1 MYDKYTDISIYLSY
15 KEWMKTIVISSGD
28 LTMGGLQKIL
38 VEYLKLIDKN
48 KYRIVLLIANDY
60 GKKNLFLEE
69 IPKNV
74 EIQFV
79 RPYNLVSKIAE
90 LSKNRKILN
99 RLLLKRYRYRSKRV
113 FKSIFLE
120 KLSKLGKIDLI
131 IDFDGG
137 LKSILDNL
145 KAEKKIIWIH
155 SSIRK
160 HKQDNKS
167 KISRYGEELKKYDKI
182 IAICQEMKEEIKE
195 LYPSLSHKIEYIY
208 NPLDCNNIIEQ
219 GNENIEKMTSYEK
232 ELIES
237 DYFLAIS
244 RLDAVQKDFETL
256 IEGYLILKNKGIK
269 ERLYIIGEGDG
280 RVKIEK
286 MIEEKKL
293 VEDVIL
299 LGQKQ
304 NPYVWIKHS
313 KLFIHSS
320 RYEGLP
326 TVLLEAL
333 MMDKFIVSSNCPTGP
348 TEILTNPKAG
358 ELFNVG
364 DANQLAEKV
373 LKVLYDKDYQK
384 ELLKNIQLKKKE
396 FELSEIT
403 EKFHKTIEK
412 SMQ

>member
-1 MYDKYTDISIYLSY
+1 
-15 KEWMKTIVISSGD
+15 MKTIVISSGD

-182 IAICQEMKEEIKE
+182 IAICKEMKEEIKE

-299 LGQKQ
+299 LGEKK
-304 NPYVWIKHS
+304 NPYIWIKHS

-373 LKVLYDKDYQK
+373 LKILYDKDYQK

-403 EKFHKTIEK
+403 QKFHKIIEE
-412 SMQ
+412 SM

>member
-1 MYDKYTDISIYLSY
+1 
-15 KEWMKTIVISSGD
+15 MKTIVISSGD

-182 IAICQEMKEEIKE
+182 IAICKEMNEEIKE
-195 LYPSLSHKIEYIY
+195 LYPFLSSEIEYIY

-232 ELIES
+232 ELIER
-237 DYFLAIS
+237 DYFLAVS
-244 RLDAVQKDFETL
+244 RLDTVQKDFETL

-269 ERLYIIGEGDG
+269 EKLYIIGEGNG

-286 MIEEKKL
+286 IIEEKNL
-293 VEDVIL
+293 GQDVIL
-299 LGQKQ
+299 LGEKK
-304 NPYVWIKHS
+304 NPYVWMKYS
-313 KLFIHSS
+313 KLLIHSS
-320 RYEGLP
+320 KYEGFGV
-326 TVLLEAL
+326 VLLEAL
-333 MMDKFIVSSNCPTGP
+333 MLDKFVISSNCPTGP

-358 ELFNVG
+358 ELFDVG

-396 FELSEIT
+396 FELSEIA
-403 EKFHKTIEK
+403 EKFHKIIEE
-412 SMQ
+412 SM

>member
-1 MYDKYTDISIYLSY
+1 
-15 KEWMKTIVISSGD
+15 MKTIVISSGD

-90 LSKNRKILN
+90 LSKKRKILN
-99 RLLLKRYRYRSKRV
+99 RVLLKGYRHKSKRV

-137 LKSILDNL
+137 LKSVLDNL

-219 GNENIEKMTSYEK
+219 GNENIEKITSYEK

-244 RLDAVQKDFETL
+244 RLDVVQKDFETL
-256 IEGYLILKNKGIK
+256 IEGYLILKNGS
-269 ERLYIIGEGDG
+269 IISEG
-280 RVKIEK
+280 VKK
-286 MIEEKKL
+286 
-293 VEDVIL
+293 
-299 LGQKQ
+299 
-304 NPYVWIKHS
+304 
-313 KLFIHSS
+313 
-320 RYEGLP
+320 
-326 TVLLEAL
+326 
-333 MMDKFIVSSNCPTGP
+333 
-348 TEILTNPKAG
+348 
-358 ELFNVG
+358 
-364 DANQLAEKV
+364 
-373 LKVLYDKDYQK
+373 
-384 ELLKNIQLKKKE
+384 
-396 FELSEIT
+396 
-403 EKFHKTIEK
+403 
-412 SMQ
+412 

>member
-1 MYDKYTDISIYLSY
+1 
-15 KEWMKTIVISSGD
+15 MKTIVISSGD

-90 LSKNRKILN
+90 LSKKRKILN
-99 RLLLKRYRYRSKRV
+99 RVLLKGYRHKSKRV

-137 LKSILDNL
+137 LKSVLDNL

-182 IAICQEMKEEIKE
+182 IAICKEMKEEIKE

-256 IEGYLILKNKGIK
+256 IEGYSILKNSNVK
-269 ERLYIIGEGDG
+269 ERLYIIGEGNG

-286 MIEEKKL
+286 MIEEKNL
-293 VEDVIL
+293 GEDVIL
-299 LGQKQ
+299 LGEKK
-304 NPYVWIKHS
+304 NPYVWMKHS

-320 RYEGLP
+320 KYEGFGV
-326 TVLLEAL
+326 VLLEAL
-333 MMDKFIVSSNCPTGP
+333 MLDKFVISSNCPTGP
-348 TEILTNPKAG
+348 TEILTNPKVG

-373 LKVLYDKDYQK
+373 LKILYDKDYQK

-412 SMQ
+412 SM

>member
-1 MYDKYTDISIYLSY
+1 
-15 KEWMKTIVISSGD
+15 MKTIVISSGD
-28 LTMGGLQKIL
+28 LTMGGLQKVL

-137 LKSILDNL
+137 LKSVLNNL

-286 MIEEKKL
+286 MIEEKNLTK
-293 VEDVIL
+293 DVIL

-348 TEILTNPKAG
+348 TEILTNPKVG
-358 ELFNVG
+358 ELFDVG

-403 EKFHKTIEK
+403 EKFHKTIENLCNGE
-412 SMQ
+412 

>member
-1 MYDKYTDISIYLSY
+1 
-15 KEWMKTIVISSGD
+15 MKTIVISSGD

-90 LSKNRKILN
+90 LSKKRKILN
-99 RLLLKRYRYRSKRV
+99 RVLLKGYRHKSKRV

-120 KLSKLGKIDLI
+120 KLSKLGKINLI

-137 LKSILDNL
+137 LKSVLDNL

-182 IAICQEMKEEIKE
+182 IAICKEMKEEIKE

-219 GNENIEKMTSYEK
+219 GNENIEKITSYEK

-244 RLDAVQKDFETL
+244 RLDVVQKDFETL

-269 ERLYIIGEGDG
+269 EKLYIIGEGNG

-293 VEDVIL
+293 GEDVIL
-299 LGQKQ
+299 LGEKK
-304 NPYVWIKHS
+304 NPYVWMKHS

-320 RYEGLP
+320 KYEGFGV
-326 TVLLEAL
+326 VLLEAL

-348 TEILTNPKAG
+348 TEILTNPKVG
-358 ELFNVG
+358 ELFDVG

-403 EKFHKTIEK
+403 EKFHKTIENLCNEE
-412 SMQ
+412 

>member
-1 MYDKYTDISIYLSY
+1 
-15 KEWMKTIVISSGD
+15 MKTIVISSGD

-182 IAICQEMKEEIKE
+182 IAICKEMKEEIKE

-299 LGQKQ
+299 LGEKK
-304 NPYVWIKHS
+304 NPYIWIKHS

-348 TEILTNPKAG
+348 TEILTKPKVG

-403 EKFHKTIEK
+403 EKFHKIIEE
-412 SMQ
+412 SM

>member
-1 MYDKYTDISIYLSY
+1 
-15 KEWMKTIVISSGD
+15 MKTIVISSGD

-182 IAICQEMKEEIKE
+182 IAICKEMNEEIKE
-195 LYPSLSHKIEYIY
+195 LYPFLSSEIEYIY

-232 ELIES
+232 ELIER
-237 DYFLAIS
+237 DYFLAVS
-244 RLDAVQKDFETL
+244 RLDTVQKDFETL
-256 IEGYLILKNKGIK
+256 IEGYSILKNKGIK
-269 ERLYIIGEGDG
+269 EKLYIIGEGNG

-286 MIEEKKL
+286 MIEEKNL
-293 VEDVIL
+293 GEDVIL
-299 LGQKQ
+299 LGEKK
-304 NPYVWIKHS
+304 NPYVWMKNS

-373 LKVLYDKDYQK
+373 LKILYDKDYQK

-403 EKFHKTIEK
+403 QKFHKIIEE
-412 SMQ
+412 SM

>member
-1 MYDKYTDISIYLSY
+1 
-15 KEWMKTIVISSGD
+15 MKTIVISSGD

-137 LKSILDNL
+137 LKSVLNNL

-182 IAICQEMKEEIKE
+182 IAICKEMNEEIKE
-195 LYPSLSHKIEYIY
+195 LYPFLSSEIEYIY

-232 ELIES
+232 ELIER
-237 DYFLAIS
+237 DYFLAVS
-244 RLDAVQKDFETL
+244 RLDTVPKDFETL
-256 IEGYLILKNKGIK
+256 IEGYSILKNKGIK
-269 ERLYIIGEGDG
+269 EKLYIIGEGNG

-286 MIEEKKL
+286 MIEEKNL
-293 VEDVIL
+293 GEDVIL
-299 LGQKQ
+299 LGEKK
-304 NPYVWIKHS
+304 NPYVWMKHS

-320 RYEGLP
+320 KYEGFGV
-326 TVLLEAL
+326 VLLEAL
-333 MMDKFIVSSNCPTGP
+333 MLDKFVISSNCPTGP

-358 ELFNVG
+358 ELFDVG

-396 FELSEIT
+396 FELSEIA
-403 EKFHKTIEK
+403 EKFHKIIEE
-412 SMQ
+412 SM

>member
-1 MYDKYTDISIYLSY
+1 MR
-15 KEWMKTIVISSGD
+15 TIVISSGD
-28 LTMGGLQKIL
+28 LTMGGLQKVL

-48 KYRIVLLIANDY
+48 KYKIVLLITNDY

-182 IAICQEMKEEIKE
+182 IAICKEMNEEIKE

-299 LGQKQ
+299 LGEKK
-304 NPYVWIKHS
+304 NPYIWIKHS

-348 TEILTNPKAG
+348 TEILTKPKVG

-373 LKVLYDKDYQK
+373 LKILYDKDYQK

>member
-1 MYDKYTDISIYLSY
+1 
-15 KEWMKTIVISSGD
+15 MKTIMISSGD

-90 LSKNRKILN
+90 LSKKRKILN
-99 RLLLKRYRYRSKRV
+99 RVLLKGYRHKSKRV

-120 KLSKLGKIDLI
+120 KLSKLGKINLI

-137 LKSILDNL
+137 LKSVLDNL

-182 IAICQEMKEEIKE
+182 IAICKEMKEEIKE

-219 GNENIEKMTSYEK
+219 GNENIEKITSYEK

-244 RLDAVQKDFETL
+244 RLDVVQKDFETL

-269 ERLYIIGEGDG
+269 EKLYIIGEGNG

-293 VEDVIL
+293 GEDVIL
-299 LGQKQ
+299 LGEKK
-304 NPYVWIKHS
+304 NPYVWMKHS

-320 RYEGLP
+320 KYEGFGV
-326 TVLLEAL
+326 VLLEAL

-348 TEILTNPKAG
+348 TEILTNPKVG

-412 SMQ
+412 SM

>member
-1 MYDKYTDISIYLSY
+1 
-15 KEWMKTIVISSGD
+15 MKTIMISSGD

-90 LSKNRKILN
+90 LSKKRKILN
-99 RLLLKRYRYRSKRV
+99 RVLLKGYRHKSKRV

-120 KLSKLGKIDLI
+120 KLSKLGKINLI

-137 LKSILDNL
+137 LKSVLDNL

-286 MIEEKKL
+286 MIEEKNLTK
-293 VEDVIL
+293 DVIL

-348 TEILTNPKAG
+348 TEILTNPKVG
-358 ELFNVG
+358 ELFDVG

-403 EKFHKTIEK
+403 EKFHKTIENLCNGE
-412 SMQ
+412 

>member
-1 MYDKYTDISIYLSY
+1 
-15 KEWMKTIVISSGD
+15 MKTIVISSGD

-137 LKSILDNL
+137 LKSVLNNL

-412 SMQ
+412 SM

>member
-1 MYDKYTDISIYLSY
+1 
-15 KEWMKTIVISSGD
+15 MKTIVISSGD
-28 LTMGGLQKIL
+28 LTMGGLQKVL

-182 IAICQEMKEEIKE
+182 IAICKEMNEEIKE
-195 LYPSLSHKIEYIY
+195 LYPFLSSEIEYIY

-232 ELIES
+232 ELIER
-237 DYFLAIS
+237 DYFLAVS
-244 RLDAVQKDFETL
+244 RLDTDQKDFETL
-256 IEGYLILKNKGIK
+256 IEGYSILKNKGIK
-269 ERLYIIGEGDG
+269 EKLYIIGEGNG

-286 MIEEKKL
+286 MIEEKNL
-293 VEDVIL
+293 GQDVIL
-299 LGQKQ
+299 LGEKK
-304 NPYVWIKHS
+304 NPYVWMKNS

-373 LKVLYDKDYQK
+373 LKILYDKDYQK
-384 ELLKNIQLKKKE
+384 ELLKNIQLK
-396 FELSEIT
+396 
-403 EKFHKTIEK
+403 
-412 SMQ
+412 

>member
-1 MYDKYTDISIYLSY
+1 
-15 KEWMKTIVISSGD
+15 MKTIMISSGD

-90 LSKNRKILN
+90 LSKKRKILN
-99 RLLLKRYRYRSKRV
+99 RVLLKGYRHKSKRV

-137 LKSILDNL
+137 LKSVLDNL

-182 IAICQEMKEEIKE
+182 IAICKEMKEEIKE

-219 GNENIEKMTSYEK
+219 GNENIEKITSYEK

-244 RLDAVQKDFETL
+244 RLDVVQKDFETL
-256 IEGYLILKNKGIK
+256 IEGYSILKNSNVK
-269 ERLYIIGEGDG
+269 ERLYIIGEGNG

-286 MIEEKKL
+286 MIEEKNL
-293 VEDVIL
+293 GEDVIL
-299 LGQKQ
+299 LGEKK
-304 NPYVWIKHS
+304 NPYVWMKHS

-348 TEILTNPKAG
+348 TEILTNPKVG
-358 ELFNVG
+358 ELFDVG

-403 EKFHKTIEK
+403 EKFHKTIENLCNGE
-412 SMQ
+412 

>member
-1 MYDKYTDISIYLSY
+1 
-15 KEWMKTIVISSGD
+15 MKTIVISSGD

-182 IAICQEMKEEIKE
+182 IAICKEMNEEIKE
-195 LYPSLSHKIEYIY
+195 LYPFLSSEIEYIY

-232 ELIES
+232 ELIER
-237 DYFLAIS
+237 DYFLAVS
-244 RLDAVQKDFETL
+244 RLDTVQKDFETL
-256 IEGYLILKNKGIK
+256 IEGYSILKNKGIK
-269 ERLYIIGEGDG
+269 EKLYIIGEGNG

-286 MIEEKKL
+286 MIEEKNSG
-293 VEDVIL
+293 EDVIL
-299 LGQKQ
+299 LGEKK
-304 NPYVWIKHS
+304 NPYIWIKHS

-348 TEILTNPKAG
+348 TEILTKPKVG

-373 LKVLYDKDYQK
+373 LKILYDKDYQK

-396 FELSEIT
+396 FELSEIA
-403 EKFHKTIEK
+403 EKNKKKIEK
-412 SMQ
+412 SRK

>member
-1 MYDKYTDISIYLSY
+1 
-15 KEWMKTIVISSGD
+15 MKTIVISSGD

-90 LSKNRKILN
+90 LSKKRKILN
-99 RLLLKRYRYRSKRV
+99 RVLLKGYRHKSKRV

-137 LKSILDNL
+137 LKSVLDNL

-244 RLDAVQKDFETL
+244 RLDVVQKDFETL

-269 ERLYIIGEGDG
+269 EKLYIIGEGNG

-293 VEDVIL
+293 GEDVIL
-299 LGQKQ
+299 LGEKK
-304 NPYVWIKHS
+304 NPYVWMKHS

-320 RYEGLP
+320 KYEGFGV
-326 TVLLEAL
+326 VLLEAL

-348 TEILTNPKAG
+348 TEILTNPKVG

-412 SMQ
+412 SM

>member
-1 MYDKYTDISIYLSY
+1 
-15 KEWMKTIVISSGD
+15 MKTIVISSGD

-182 IAICQEMKEEIKE
+182 IAICKEMNEEIKE
-195 LYPSLSHKIEYIY
+195 LYPFLSSEIEYIY

-232 ELIES
+232 ELIER
-237 DYFLAIS
+237 DYFLAVS
-244 RLDAVQKDFETL
+244 RLDTVQKDFETL
-256 IEGYLILKNKGIK
+256 IEGYSILKNKGIK
-269 ERLYIIGEGDG
+269 EKLYIIGEGNG

-286 MIEEKKL
+286 MIEEKNSG
-293 VEDVIL
+293 EDVIL
-299 LGQKQ
+299 LGEKK
-304 NPYVWIKHS
+304 NPYIWIKHS

-358 ELFNVG
+358 ELFDVG

-396 FELSEIT
+396 FELSEIA
-403 EKFHKTIEK
+403 EKFHKIIEE
-412 SMQ
+412 SM

>member
-1 MYDKYTDISIYLSY
+1 
-15 KEWMKTIVISSGD
+15 MKTIVISSGD

-182 IAICQEMKEEIKE
+182 IAICKEMKEEIKE

-299 LGQKQ
+299 LGEKK
-304 NPYVWIKHS
+304 NPYIWMKNS

-320 RYEGLP
+320 RYEGLSM
-326 TVLLEAL
+326 VLLEAL

-348 TEILTNPKAG
+348 TEILTNPKVG

-373 LKVLYDKDYQK
+373 LKILYDKDYQK

-403 EKFHKTIEK
+403 EKFHKTIENLCNGE
-412 SMQ
+412 

>member
-1 MYDKYTDISIYLSY
+1 
-15 KEWMKTIVISSGD
+15 MKTIVISSGD
-28 LTMGGLQKIL
+28 LTMGGLQKVL

-182 IAICQEMKEEIKE
+182 IAICKEMNEEIKE
-195 LYPSLSHKIEYIY
+195 LYPFLSSEIEYIY

-232 ELIES
+232 ELIER
-237 DYFLAIS
+237 DYFLAVS
-244 RLDAVQKDFETL
+244 RLDTVQKDFETL
-256 IEGYLILKNKGIK
+256 IEGYSILKNKGIK
-269 ERLYIIGEGDG
+269 EKLYIIGEGNG

-286 MIEEKKL
+286 MIEEKNL
-293 VEDVIL
+293 GEDVIL
-299 LGQKQ
+299 LGEKK
-304 NPYVWIKHS
+304 NPYIWIKHS

-348 TEILTNPKAG
+348 TEILTKPKVG

-373 LKVLYDKDYQK
+373 LKILYDKDYQK

>member
-1 MYDKYTDISIYLSY
+1 
-15 KEWMKTIVISSGD
+15 MKTIVISSGD

-90 LSKNRKILN
+90 LSKKRKILN
-99 RLLLKRYRYRSKRV
+99 RVLLKGYRHKSKRV

-120 KLSKLGKIDLI
+120 KLSKLGKINLI

-137 LKSILDNL
+137 LKSVLDNL

-182 IAICQEMKEEIKE
+182 IAICKEMKEEIKE

-219 GNENIEKMTSYEK
+219 GNENIEKITSYEK

-244 RLDAVQKDFETL
+244 RLDVVQKDFETL

-269 ERLYIIGEGDG
+269 EKLYIIGEGNG

-286 MIEEKKL
+286 MIEEKNLTK
-293 VEDVIL
+293 DVIL

-348 TEILTNPKAG
+348 TEILTNPKVG
-358 ELFNVG
+358 ELFDVG

-403 EKFHKTIEK
+403 EKFHKTIENLCNGE
-412 SMQ
+412 

>member
-1 MYDKYTDISIYLSY
+1 
-15 KEWMKTIVISSGD
+15 MKTIVISSGD

-182 IAICQEMKEEIKE
+182 IAICKEMKEEIKE

-299 LGQKQ
+299 LGEKK
-304 NPYVWIKHS
+304 NPYIWIKHS

-348 TEILTNPKAG
+348 TEILTKPKVG

-384 ELLKNIQLKKKE
+384 ELLKNIQLKLNCKIYLPKMD
-396 FELSEIT
+396 S
-403 EKFHKTIEK
+403 H
-412 SMQ
+412 

>member
-1 MYDKYTDISIYLSY
+1 
-15 KEWMKTIVISSGD
+15 MKTIVISSGD

-90 LSKNRKILN
+90 LSKKRKILN
-99 RLLLKRYRYRSKRV
+99 RVLLKGYRHKSKRV

-120 KLSKLGKIDLI
+120 KLSKLGKINLI

-137 LKSILDNL
+137 LKSVLDNL

-182 IAICQEMKEEIKE
+182 IAICKEMKEEIKE

-219 GNENIEKMTSYEK
+219 GNENIEKITSYEK

-244 RLDAVQKDFETL
+244 RLDVVQKDFETL

-269 ERLYIIGEGDG
+269 EKLYIIGEGNG

-286 MIEEKKL
+286 MIEEKNLTK
-293 VEDVIL
+293 DVIL

-348 TEILTNPKAG
+348 TEILTNPKVG
-358 ELFNVG
+358 ELFDVG

-403 EKFHKTIEK
+403 EKFHKTIENLCNEE
-412 SMQ
+412 

>member
-1 MYDKYTDISIYLSY
+1 
-15 KEWMKTIVISSGD
+15 MKTIVISSGD
-28 LTMGGLQKIL
+28 LTMGGLQKVL

-182 IAICQEMKEEIKE
+182 IAICKEMNEEIKE
-195 LYPSLSHKIEYIY
+195 LYPFLSSEIEYIY

-232 ELIES
+232 ELIER
-237 DYFLAIS
+237 DYFLAVS
-244 RLDAVQKDFETL
+244 RLDTVSKDFKTL
-256 IEGYLILKNKGIK
+256 IEGYSILKNKGIK
-269 ERLYIIGEGDG
+269 EKLYIIGEGNG

-286 MIEEKKL
+286 MIEEKNL
-293 VEDVIL
+293 GEDVIL
-299 LGQKQ
+299 LGEKK
-304 NPYVWIKHS
+304 NPYVWMKNS

-358 ELFNVG
+358 ELFDVG

-396 FELSEIT
+396 FELSEIA
-403 EKFHKTIEK
+403 EKFHKIIEE
-412 SMQ
+412 SM

>member
-1 MYDKYTDISIYLSY
+1 
-15 KEWMKTIVISSGD
+15 MKTIVISSGD

-90 LSKNRKILN
+90 LSKKRKILN
-99 RLLLKRYRYRSKRV
+99 RVLLKGYRHKSKRV

-182 IAICQEMKEEIKE
+182 IAICKEMNEEIKE
-195 LYPSLSHKIEYIY
+195 LYPFLSSEIEYIY

-232 ELIES
+232 ELIER
-237 DYFLAIS
+237 DYFLAVS
-244 RLDAVQKDFETL
+244 RLDTVQKDFETL
-256 IEGYLILKNKGIK
+256 IEGYSILKNKGIK
-269 ERLYIIGEGDG
+269 EKLYIIGEGNG

-286 MIEEKKL
+286 MIEEKNSG
-293 VEDVIL
+293 EDVIL
-299 LGQKQ
+299 LGEKK

-320 RYEGLP
+320 RYEGFGV
-326 TVLLEAL
+326 VLLEAL
-333 MMDKFIVSSNCPTGP
+333 MLDKFVISSNCPTGP

-358 ELFNVG
+358 ELFDVG

-403 EKFHKTIEK
+403 EKFHKIIEE
-412 SMQ
+412 SM

>member
-1 MYDKYTDISIYLSY
+1 
-15 KEWMKTIVISSGD
+15 MKTIVISSGD

-182 IAICQEMKEEIKE
+182 IAICKEMNEEIKE
-195 LYPSLSHKIEYIY
+195 LYPFLSSEIEYIY

-232 ELIES
+232 ELIER
-237 DYFLAIS
+237 DYFLAVS
-244 RLDAVQKDFETL
+244 RLDTVQKDFETL
-256 IEGYLILKNKGIK
+256 IEGYSILKNKGIK
-269 ERLYIIGEGDG
+269 EKLYIIGEGNG

-286 MIEEKKL
+286 MIEEKNL
-293 VEDVIL
+293 GEDVIL
-299 LGQKQ
+299 LGEKK
-304 NPYVWIKHS
+304 NPYVWMKNS

-348 TEILTNPKAG
+348 TEILTKPKVG

-373 LKVLYDKDYQK
+373 LKILYDKDYQK

-396 FELSEIT
+396 FELSEIA
-403 EKFHKTIEK
+403 EKFHKIIEE
-412 SMQ
+412 SM

>member
-1 MYDKYTDISIYLSY
+1 MR
-15 KEWMKTIVISSGD
+15 TIVISSGD
-28 LTMGGLQKIL
+28 LTMGGLQKVL

-48 KYRIVLLIANDY
+48 KYKIVLLITNDY

-182 IAICQEMKEEIKE
+182 IAICKEMKEEIKE

-232 ELIES
+232 ELIER
-237 DYFLAIS
+237 DYFLAVS

-256 IEGYLILKNKGIK
+256 IEGYSILKNKGIK
-269 ERLYIIGEGDG
+269 EKLYIIGEGNG

-286 MIEEKKL
+286 MIEEKNL
-293 VEDVIL
+293 GQDVIL
-299 LGQKQ
+299 LGEKK
-304 NPYVWIKHS
+304 NPYVWMKNS

-348 TEILTNPKAG
+348 TEILTNPKVG

-373 LKVLYDKDYQK
+373 LKILYDKDYQK

>member
-1 MYDKYTDISIYLSY
+1 
-15 KEWMKTIVISSGD
+15 MKTIVISSGD

-182 IAICQEMKEEIKE
+182 IAICKEMKEEIKE

-208 NPLDCNNIIEQ
+208 NPLDCNSIIEQ

-256 IEGYLILKNKGIK
+256 IEGYSILKNKGIK

-299 LGQKQ
+299 LGEKK
-304 NPYVWIKHS
+304 NPYIWIKHS

-348 TEILTNPKAG
+348 TEILTKPKVG

-373 LKVLYDKDYQK
+373 LKILYDKDYQK

>member
-1 MYDKYTDISIYLSY
+1 
-15 KEWMKTIVISSGD
+15 MKTIMISSGD

-90 LSKNRKILN
+90 LSKKRKILN
-99 RLLLKRYRYRSKRV
+99 RVLLKGYRHKSKRV

-137 LKSILDNL
+137 LKSVLDNL

-286 MIEEKKL
+286 MIEEKNLTK
-293 VEDVIL
+293 DVIL

-348 TEILTNPKAG
+348 TEILTNPKVG
-358 ELFNVG
+358 ELFDVG

-403 EKFHKTIEK
+403 EKFHKTIENLCNGE
-412 SMQ
+412 

>member
-1 MYDKYTDISIYLSY
+1 
-15 KEWMKTIVISSGD
+15 MKTIVISSGD
-28 LTMGGLQKIL
+28 LTMGGLQKVL

-90 LSKNRKILN
+90 LSKKRKILN
-99 RLLLKRYRYRSKRV
+99 RVLLKGYRHKSKRV

-120 KLSKLGKIDLI
+120 KLSKLGKINLI

-137 LKSILDNL
+137 LKSVLDNL

-182 IAICQEMKEEIKE
+182 IAICKEMKEEIKE

-219 GNENIEKMTSYEK
+219 GNENIEKITSYEK

-244 RLDAVQKDFETL
+244 RLDVVQKDFETL
-256 IEGYLILKNKGIK
+256 IEGYSILKNSNVK
-269 ERLYIIGEGDG
+269 ERLYIIGEGNG

-286 MIEEKKL
+286 MIEEKNL
-293 VEDVIL
+293 GEDVIL
-299 LGQKQ
+299 LGEKK
-304 NPYVWIKHS
+304 NPYVWMKHS

-320 RYEGLP
+320 KYEGFGV
-326 TVLLEAL
+326 VLLEAL
-333 MMDKFIVSSNCPTGP
+333 MLDKFVISSNCPTGP
-348 TEILTNPKAG
+348 TEILTNPKVG

-373 LKVLYDKDYQK
+373 LKILYDKDYQK

-412 SMQ
+412 SM

>member
-1 MYDKYTDISIYLSY
+1 
-15 KEWMKTIVISSGD
+15 MKTIVISSGD

-137 LKSILDNL
+137 LKSVLDNL

-182 IAICQEMKEEIKE
+182 IAICKEMNEEIKE
-195 LYPSLSHKIEYIY
+195 LYPFLSSEIEYIY

-232 ELIES
+232 ELIER
-237 DYFLAIS
+237 DYFLAVS
-244 RLDAVQKDFETL
+244 RLDTVQKDFETL
-256 IEGYLILKNKGIK
+256 IEGYSILKNKGIK
-269 ERLYIIGEGDG
+269 EKLYIIGEGNG

-286 MIEEKKL
+286 MIEEKNL
-293 VEDVIL
+293 GEDVIL
-299 LGQKQ
+299 LGEKK
-304 NPYVWIKHS
+304 NPYVWMKHS

-320 RYEGLP
+320 KYEGFGV
-326 TVLLEAL
+326 VLLEAL

-348 TEILTNPKAG
+348 TEILTNPKVG

-373 LKVLYDKDYQK
+373 LKILYDKDYQK

-412 SMQ
+412 SM

>member
-1 MYDKYTDISIYLSY
+1 
-15 KEWMKTIVISSGD
+15 MKTIVISSGD

-182 IAICQEMKEEIKE
+182 IAICKEMNEEIKE
-195 LYPSLSHKIEYIY
+195 LYPFLSSEIEYIY

-232 ELIES
+232 ELIER
-237 DYFLAIS
+237 DYFLAVS
-244 RLDAVQKDFETL
+244 RLDTVQKDFETL
-256 IEGYLILKNKGIK
+256 IEGYSILKNKGIK
-269 ERLYIIGEGDG
+269 EKLYIIGEGNG

-286 MIEEKKL
+286 MIEEKNL
-293 VEDVIL
+293 GQDVIL
-299 LGQKQ
+299 LGEKK
-304 NPYVWIKHS
+304 NPYVWMKNS

-348 TEILTNPKAG
+348 TEILTKPKVG

-373 LKVLYDKDYQK
+373 LKILYDKDYQK

-396 FELSEIT
+396 FELSEIA
-403 EKFHKTIEK
+403 EKFHKIIEE
-412 SMQ
+412 SM

>member
-1 MYDKYTDISIYLSY
+1 
-15 KEWMKTIVISSGD
+15 MKTIVISSGD

-90 LSKNRKILN
+90 LSKKRKILN
-99 RLLLKRYRYRSKRV
+99 RVLLKGYRHKSKRV

-137 LKSILDNL
+137 LKSVLDNL

-182 IAICQEMKEEIKE
+182 IAICKEMNEEIKE
-195 LYPSLSHKIEYIY
+195 LYPFLSHEIEYIY

-269 ERLYIIGEGDG
+269 EKLYIIGEGNG

-286 MIEEKKL
+286 MIEEKNL
-293 VEDVIL
+293 GQDVIL
-299 LGQKQ
+299 LGEKK
-304 NPYVWIKHS
+304 NPYVWMKHS

-320 RYEGLP
+320 KYEGFGV
-326 TVLLEAL
+326 VLLEAL
-333 MMDKFIVSSNCPTGP
+333 MLDKFVISSNCPTGP
-348 TEILTNPKAG
+348 TEILTNPKVG

-373 LKVLYDKDYQK
+373 LKILYDKDYQK

>member
-1 MYDKYTDISIYLSY
+1 
-15 KEWMKTIVISSGD
+15 MKTIVISSGD

-182 IAICQEMKEEIKE
+182 IAICKEMNEEIKE
-195 LYPSLSHKIEYIY
+195 LYPFLSSEIEYIY

-232 ELIES
+232 ELIER
-237 DYFLAIS
+237 DYFLAVS
-244 RLDAVQKDFETL
+244 RLDTVQKDFETL
-256 IEGYLILKNKGIK
+256 IEGYSILKNKGIK
-269 ERLYIIGEGDG
+269 EKLYIIGEGNG

-286 MIEEKKL
+286 MIEEKNL
-293 VEDVIL
+293 GQDVIL
-299 LGQKQ
+299 LGEKK
-304 NPYVWIKHS
+304 NPYVWMKNS

-320 RYEGLP
+320 KYEGFGV
-326 TVLLEAL
+326 VLLEAL
-333 MMDKFIVSSNCPTGP
+333 MLDKFVISSNCPTGP

-358 ELFNVG
+358 ELFDVG

-396 FELSEIT
+396 FELSEIA
-403 EKFHKTIEK
+403 EKFHKIIEE
-412 SMQ
+412 SM

>member
-1 MYDKYTDISIYLSY
+1 
-15 KEWMKTIVISSGD
+15 MKTIVISSGD
-28 LTMGGLQKIL
+28 LTMGGLQKVL

-137 LKSILDNL
+137 LKSVLNNL

-182 IAICQEMKEEIKE
+182 IAICKEMNEEIKE
-195 LYPSLSHKIEYIY
+195 LYPFLSSEIEYIY

-232 ELIES
+232 ELIER
-237 DYFLAIS
+237 DYFLAVS
-244 RLDAVQKDFETL
+244 RLDTVQKDFETL

-299 LGQKQ
+299 LGEKK
-304 NPYVWIKHS
+304 NPYIWIKHS

-348 TEILTNPKAG
+348 TEILTKPKVG

-373 LKVLYDKDYQK
+373 LKILYDKDYQK

>member
-1 MYDKYTDISIYLSY
+1 
-15 KEWMKTIVISSGD
+15 MKTIVISSGD

-137 LKSILDNL
+137 LKSVLDNL
-145 KAEKKIIWIH
+145 KAEKIIIWIH

-182 IAICQEMKEEIKE
+182 IAICKEMNEEIKE
-195 LYPSLSHKIEYIY
+195 LYPFLSSEIEYIY

-232 ELIES
+232 ELIER
-237 DYFLAIS
+237 DYFLAVS
-244 RLDAVQKDFETL
+244 RLDTVQKDFETL
-256 IEGYLILKNKGIK
+256 IEGYSILKNKGIK
-269 ERLYIIGEGDG
+269 EKLYIIGEGNG

-286 MIEEKKL
+286 MIEEKNL
-293 VEDVIL
+293 GQDVIL
-299 LGQKQ
+299 LGEKK
-304 NPYVWIKHS
+304 NPYVWMKNS

-320 RYEGLP
+320 RYEGFGV
-326 TVLLEAL
+326 VLLEAL
-333 MMDKFIVSSNCPTGP
+333 MLDKFVISSNCPTGP

-358 ELFNVG
+358 ELFDVG

-396 FELSEIT
+396 FELSEIA
-403 EKFHKTIEK
+403 EKFHKIIEE
-412 SMQ
+412 SM

>member
-1 MYDKYTDISIYLSY
+1 
-15 KEWMKTIVISSGD
+15 MKTIVISSGD

-182 IAICQEMKEEIKE
+182 IAICKEMKEEIKE

-299 LGQKQ
+299 LGEKK
-304 NPYVWIKHS
+304 NPYIWIKHS

-348 TEILTNPKAG
+348 TEILTKPKVG

-373 LKVLYDKDYQK
+373 LKILYDKDYQK

-396 FELSEIT
+396 FELSEIA
-403 EKFHKTIEK
+403 EKFHKIIEE
-412 SMQ
+412 SM

>member
-1 MYDKYTDISIYLSY
+1 
-15 KEWMKTIVISSGD
+15 MKTIVISSGD

-90 LSKNRKILN
+90 LSKKRKILN
-99 RLLLKRYRYRSKRV
+99 RVLLKGYRHKSKRV

-120 KLSKLGKIDLI
+120 KLSKLGKINLI

-137 LKSILDNL
+137 LKSVLDNL

-219 GNENIEKMTSYEK
+219 GNENIEKITSYEK

-244 RLDAVQKDFETL
+244 RLDVVQKDFETL

-269 ERLYIIGEGDG
+269 EKLYIIGEGNG

-286 MIEEKKL
+286 MIEEKNL
-293 VEDVIL
+293 GEDVIL
-299 LGQKQ
+299 LGEKK
-304 NPYVWIKHS
+304 NPYVWMKHS

-320 RYEGLP
+320 KYEGFGV
-326 TVLLEAL
+326 VLLEAL
-333 MMDKFIVSSNCPTGP
+333 MLDKFVISSNCPTGP
-348 TEILTNPKAG
+348 TEILTNPKVG

-373 LKVLYDKDYQK
+373 LKILYDKDYQK

>member
-1 MYDKYTDISIYLSY
+1 
-15 KEWMKTIVISSGD
+15 MKTIMISSGD

-90 LSKNRKILN
+90 LSKKRKILN
-99 RLLLKRYRYRSKRV
+99 RVLLKGYRHKSKRV

-137 LKSILDNL
+137 LKSVLDNL

-182 IAICQEMKEEIKE
+182 IAICKEMKEEIKE

-219 GNENIEKMTSYEK
+219 GNENIEKITSYEK

-244 RLDAVQKDFETL
+244 RLDVVQKDFETL
-256 IEGYLILKNKGIK
+256 IEGYSILKNSNVK
-269 ERLYIIGEGDG
+269 ERLYIIGEGNG

-286 MIEEKKL
+286 MIEEKNL
-293 VEDVIL
+293 GEDVIL
-299 LGQKQ
+299 LGEKK
-304 NPYVWIKHS
+304 NPYVWMKHS

-348 TEILTNPKAG
+348 TEILTNPKVG
-358 ELFNVG
+358 ELFDVG